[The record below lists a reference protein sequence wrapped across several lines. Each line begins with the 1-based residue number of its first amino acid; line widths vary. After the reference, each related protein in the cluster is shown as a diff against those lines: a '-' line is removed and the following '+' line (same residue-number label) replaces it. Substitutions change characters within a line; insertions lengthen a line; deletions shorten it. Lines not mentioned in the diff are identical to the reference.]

1 VKVLVIEDSP
11 FIRGVIRNVLGK
23 LGIEILSA
31 GNLREGMEGIRE
43 NPDFVILDINL
54 PDGSG
59 FEILRIY
66 PPERVIVFSS
76 DRSAVLRALEMG
88 VLDSIPKPSSPEDL
102 RKVVEIFRG
111 ILKGK
116 ERVEEVFLPEVVL
129 VGASSGSP
137 KSIIEIFADRK
148 PKAPI
153 IICLHIH
160 EQFAESFAQRIFAEV
175 IYPGG
180 KVISVGKYL
189 LYPSKNF
196 IFTSKNLIKDTEIES
211 TFYPSVDLLF
221 SSAAKFYG
229 NRTLG
234 IILSGMGKD
243 GMEGSKEIK
252 RMGGKVLAQDKKDAV
267 VWGMPAAVK
276 GIADAYLSNAEII
289 LKLKE
294 WGVFE

>member
-11 FIRGVIRNVLGK
+11 FVRGVIRNVLGK

-111 ILKGK
+111 ILKSK
-116 ERVEEVFLPEVVL
+116 ERVEGVFLPEIVL

-148 PKAPI
+148 PKVPI

-175 IYPGG
+175 VYPGG

-196 IFTSKNLIKDTEIES
+196 IFRNKINPNQNKI
-211 TFYPSVDLLF
+211 
-221 SSAAKFYG
+221 
-229 NRTLG
+229 R
-234 IILSGMGKD
+234 
-243 GMEGSKEIK
+243 
-252 RMGGKVLAQDKKDAV
+252 QKKT
-267 VWGMPAAVK
+267 K
-276 GIADAYLSNAEII
+276 
-289 LKLKE
+289 KTQQKH
-294 WGVFE
+294 

>member
-11 FIRGVIRNVLGK
+11 FVRGVIRNVLGK

-31 GNLREGMEGIRE
+31 GNLKEGMEGIRE

-116 ERVEEVFLPEVVL
+116 ERVEEVFLPEIVL

-137 KSIIEIFADRK
+137 KSIIEILADGK
-148 PKAPI
+148 PKVPI

-175 IYPGG
+175 VYPGG

-196 IFTSKNLIKDTEIES
+196 IFASKNLIKDTEIKS

>member
-11 FIRGVIRNVLGK
+11 FVRGVIRNVLGK

-31 GNLREGMEGIRE
+31 GSLKEGMEGIRE

-116 ERVEEVFLPEVVL
+116 EKVEGVFLPEVVL

-148 PKAPI
+148 PKVPI
-153 IICLHIH
+153 IICLHIQ

-175 IYPGG
+175 VYPGG

-189 LYPSKNF
+189 LYPSENF
-196 IFTSKNLIKDTEIES
+196 IFASKNLIKDTEIES

-276 GIADAYLSNAEII
+276 GITDAYLSNAEII

>member
-1 VKVLVIEDSP
+1 MKVLVIEDSP
-11 FIRGVIRNVLGK
+11 FVRGVIRNVLGK

-31 GNLREGMEGIRE
+31 GSLKEGMEGIRE

-116 ERVEEVFLPEVVL
+116 ERVEEVFLPEIVL

-148 PKAPI
+148 PKVPI

-175 IYPGG
+175 VYPGG

-196 IFTSKNLIKDTEIES
+196 IFASKNLIKDTEIKS

-221 SSAAKFYG
+221 FSAAKFYG